1 MSDFAVLGCLV
12 SDMQTKSDAQLLRDY
27 AAHGSEPA
35 FAGIV
40 ARHTDLVYSAAWRQT
55 GSPELAREIAQS
67 VFTDLARKARAL
79 AGGLTPEASLTG
91 WLYRSTR
98 YEVLTVLRDERRRQA
113 HQRLVM
119 EHFNPAAE
127 TAPDWQHIAPVLDE
141 AMAEL
146 GDADRESLL
155 LRYFQNQ
162 DFQAVGRALG
172 VSDDAA
178 QKRVGRAVER
188 LREFLAQRGVTLG
201 AHGLVVVFAANAV
214 PAAPAGLS
222 AALAAAALTGTTV
235 LTTAAATVG
244 KAIAMTTTQKVL
256 VTAALAA
263 AVGTGIYEAREA
275 SVLRTQIQTLQQQS
289 PSSEQFSQ
297 LTQELNQSAS
307 QLAALRTENE
317 RLNSNT
323 AELMRLRNEVT
334 RLRTDA
340 TLTGNN
346 PSEIAMKAWLN
357 RVIALKQRLEQS
369 PDQKIPELELLTE
382 DDWLNVTRREL
393 TTDVDYRRAFSSLRS
408 AVEIRFGDMLS
419 SALRKYLA
427 ANGNQFPT
435 ELSQLQ
441 PYFASPVNEV
451 AWQRYA
457 VLPAAEVGRMAMPKD
472 KWVISQKA
480 PVDEQFDSRLVVS
493 QFAFGAHQNG
503 GHWHQAKESAQVA
516 TDNAVML
523 PVMKAFMD
531 ANGGKELSEPAEL
544 FPYTVTEEQRVLL
557 EKLIQK
563 VNAAKAALAK

>member
-1 MSDFAVLGCLV
+1 
-12 SDMQTKSDAQLLRDY
+12 MQHQSDAQLLRDY

-79 AGGLTPEASLTG
+79 AGGLTPDASLIG

-119 EHFNPAAE
+119 EHFNPAAD
-127 TAPDWQHIAPVLDE
+127 TAPDWQQIAPVLDE

-146 GDADRESLL
+146 GDADREAVL

-178 QKRVGRAVER
+178 QKRVSRAVER

-201 AHGLVVVFAANAV
+201 AQGLAVVLAANAV
-214 PAAPAGLS
+214 QAAPAGLS
-222 AALAAAALTGTTV
+222 AALAAAALAGTTV
-235 LTTAAATVG
+235 LTSATITVG
-244 KAIAMTTTQKVL
+244 KAIAMTTAQKVL
-256 VTAALAA
+256 VTAVLAA

-275 SVLRTQIQTLQQQS
+275 SALRTQIQTLQQQP
-289 PSSEQFSQ
+289 PSSEQINQ
-297 LTQELNQSAS
+297 LTRELNQSAS
-307 QLAALRTENE
+307 QLAALRNENQ
-317 RLNSNT
+317 RLSSNT
-323 AELMRLRNEVT
+323 ADLMRLRNEVT
-334 RLRTDA
+334 RLRSDGVPA
-340 TLTGNN
+340 GSS
-346 PSEIAMKAWLN
+346 PSEAAMKAWLN

-382 DDWLNVTRREL
+382 ADWLNVTRREL
-393 TTDVDYRRAFSSLRS
+393 TTDMDYRSAFSSLRS

-441 PYFASPVNEV
+441 PYFSSPVIDA
-451 AWQRYA
+451 AWHRYA

-480 PVDEQFDSRLVVS
+480 PVDEQFDSRIMVS
-493 QFAFGAHQNG
+493 QYSYGAHQNG
-503 GHWHQAKESAQVA
+503 GQWHQAKESAQAA

-531 ANGGKELSEPAEL
+531 ANGGKEWSDPAEL
-544 FPYTVTEEQRVLL
+544 FPYTITDEQRVVL

-563 VNAAKAALAK
+563 VNAAKASLAK